1 MIVCKSSLTLR
12 LRKYFINAPNVKFPM
27 ERVSTLIHKLQE
39 QLATNPNAQHLL
51 VTAQML
57 VAELQQQNNT
67 TTVGKVAITMPTNV
81 GFAQTTH
88 VNIENVIAE
97 EPVTFSSII
106 TEEKP
111 LDIVEKT
118 IDEPVVELP
127 RVEELVEKSIVEPVE
142 TATIN
147 NISIPNN
154 TSWLF
159 DPVATV
165 PTLSQHVE
173 LESEAKEIP
182 IVKKEVFELKDTLNQ
197 EVEKEDFNN
206 KLKENKTEV
215 AAILQGTPV
224 KDLRKAIGIN
234 DRYLF
239 INDLFRGDENM
250 YERSIKT
257 INSFNIYPEAEYWIQ
272 RELKVKLG
280 WLEEVEAVKIFDQL
294 VKRRFS

>member
-1 MIVCKSSLTLR
+1 
-12 LRKYFINAPNVKFPM
+12 M

-39 QLATNPNAQHLL
+39 QLATNQNAQHLL

-67 TTVGKVAITMPTNV
+67 TTLGKVSITMPTNI

-88 VNIENVIAE
+88 ANIENVIAE
-97 EPVTFSSII
+97 EPVVFSSII
-106 TEEKP
+106 AEEKP
-111 LDIVEKT
+111 LEIVEKT

-127 RVEELVEKSIVEPVE
+127 KVEEFVEKTIDEPLE

-165 PTLSQHVE
+165 PTLAQHVE
-173 LESEAKEIP
+173 LEPEATEIP
-182 IVKKEVFELKDTLNQ
+182 IAKKEVFELKDTLNQ
-197 EVEKEDFNN
+197 EEEKEDFNN

-239 INDLFRGDENM
+239 INELFRGDETM